1 MSVVTLNDHI
11 ESTPDVVGGKPRIV
25 GRRITVEDVVIWH
38 ERLGKS
44 VDEIATTY
52 ALTLS
57 DVYAALTYYYDH
69 QSEIDESLR
78 ESKAWITN
86 LRSSIPSKLRD
97 HGL

>member
-11 ESTPDVVGGKPRIV
+11 ESTPDIVGGKPRIA

-52 ALTLS
+52 ELTLS

-69 QSEIDESLR
+69 QLEIDKSLR
-78 ESKAWITN
+78 KGNAWITH